1 MRGYIDRILAVYPF
15 EEQVHE
21 KLGGPP
27 CVYVGHPLVERA
39 GDLRPTAEEACRRGA
54 DPAILLLLPGSRPR
68 GLRHLIE
75 PFGHAVELASS
86 RVGAIQL
93 ILPTVPSLTESL
105 KDVTAGWAVRPRIVD
120 DQFQKNAAFRVARA
134 ALAASG
140 TVTLSSRS
148 PEYRPSRPIG

>member
-54 DPAILLLLPGSRPR
+54 DPAIVLLLPGSRPR
-68 GLRHLIE
+68 ELRHLIE
-75 PFGHAVELASS
+75 PFGDAVELVAS
-86 RVGAIQL
+86 RAGAIQL

-105 KDVTAGWAVRPRIVD
+105 KEVTAGWATIWT
-120 DQFQKNAAFRVARA
+120 FYVAKR
-134 ALAASG
+134 SG
-140 TVTLSSRS
+140 QTIWK
-148 PEYRPSRPIG
+148 IGLIAC